1 MDPRLE
7 REGDTYSKS
16 LRWSRVLAGLVDET
30 FDEERSQ
37 ALLERVM
44 VILAARRRRRA
55 WFTRLLGFFW
65 RKPKKELP
73 VNVLMMRRATASG
86 PHASRLEH

>member
-1 MDPRLE
+1 MDARLE
-7 REGDTYSKS
+7 REGATYSKS
-16 LRWSRVLAGLVDET
+16 LRWSRVLAGLDES

-44 VILAARRRRRA
+44 AILAARRRRRA
-55 WFTRLLGFFW
+55 WFTRLLGFFR

-73 VNVLMMRRATASG
+73 VNVLMLRRAAASG
-86 PHASRLEH
+86 PHGQRLEH